1 MPQHRTFKWECGYK
15 RKDGKSEKKH
25 YPRRYDGI
33 NERIFYE
40 NISAAY
46 DCKKKGGAKT
56 MPAEKE
62 LIIGTVA
69 LMLLFAGLSW
79 VSLEVMRF
87 MFGVGYEIY
96 KSI

>member
-1 MPQHRTFKWECGYK
+1 
-15 RKDGKSEKKH
+15 
-25 YPRRYDGI
+25 
-33 NERIFYE
+33 
-40 NISAAY
+40 
-46 DCKKKGGAKT
+46 

-96 KSI
+96 KSIQEEEK